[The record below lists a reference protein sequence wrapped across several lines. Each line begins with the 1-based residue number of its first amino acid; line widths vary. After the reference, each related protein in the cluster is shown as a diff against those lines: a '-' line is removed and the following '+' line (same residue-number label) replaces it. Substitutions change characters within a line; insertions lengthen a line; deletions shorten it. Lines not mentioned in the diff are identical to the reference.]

1 MSRVIAGDYGGVFG
15 LERPGRVF
23 RDWAGRRCLGGGLL
37 GSIVQEFR
45 GLCFFC
51 SAGTLT
57 YNKKKIWGAPRQPV
71 IF

>member
-1 MSRVIAGDYGGVFG
+1 MCSGTGRGGG
-15 LERPGRVF
+15 A
-23 RDWAGRRCLGGGLL
+23 WGGGLL

-51 SAGTLT
+51 SAGTLR